1 MQIDTFKS
9 NQHAKYKEENKNCHA
24 FHCLEITI
32 VIIWYI
38 SFHYFFFPV
47 LIYLEKDDTD
57 VSMKVAVVKQSRGS
71 HLVLLCIVLFL
82 SILSHEGF
90 PMLLNI
96 ILKYKFSWL

>member
-1 MQIDTFKS
+1 MQ
-9 NQHAKYKEENKNCHA
+9 KYKEENKNCHA

-32 VIIWYI
+32 VIILVY
-38 SFHYFFFPV
+38 FFPLFFFPV

-57 VSMKVAVVKQSRGS
+57 VSMKVVVVKQNRG
-71 HLVLLCIVLFL
+71 HTWCCFALCFV
-82 SILSHEGF
+82 SPYYPHEGF